1 MCVYVYIHTS
11 LYIYIYMFIYIC
23 IYIYLHIYIYIS
35 YMCTAAAD
43 AAAVDPVS
51 LRGGISAR
59 LKMSLRAAE
68 RRYFRRERC
77 EIAEIPTLTLR
88 NLNSQKR
95 RLRES
100 YQRTMGDFWTTCGVQ
115 VAARARVGP
124 TRLWFD
130 PEQWLAFILYC
141 LDYIMICICLYVYIH
156 IYIYTCMYVCVY
168 IYTYIYIYIYIH
180 EYMYTHVSAT
190 ASRRVARRGPGTKAE
205 YG

>member
-1 MCVYVYIHTS
+1 MCMYTYTHLHI
-11 LYIYIYMFIYIC
+11 YIYIYICLYTYVYTYLC
-23 IYIYLHIYIYIS
+23 IYIYIYIYIS

-156 IYIYTCMYVCVY
+156 IYIYTCMYVYIHIY
-168 IYTYIYIYIYIH
+168 IYTYMNICIH
-180 EYMYTHVSAT
+180 M
-190 ASRRVARRGPGTKAE
+190 
-205 YG
+205 